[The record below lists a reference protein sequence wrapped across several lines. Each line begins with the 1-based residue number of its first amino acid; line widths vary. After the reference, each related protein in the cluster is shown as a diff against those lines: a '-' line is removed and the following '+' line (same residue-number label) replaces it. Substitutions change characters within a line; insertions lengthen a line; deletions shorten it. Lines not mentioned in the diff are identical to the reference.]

1 MTVTKTSFDE
11 FSQMKPRAIL
21 AALPAAILLS
31 LPLIF
36 FVVPYMLGV
45 MSGGHVPQWKVL
57 TWLQHLSLGLVLLAC
72 LAGLAVA
79 ATETSYIA
87 EVTTTTVGGKV
98 TKVTKTPGVV
108 TSGDIAVI
116 SADLSTK
123 GDTEVTVL
131 FTSTKLLGI
140 DHASAGSDQIGLP
153 RTKTFKENL
162 TVDMKPGQTKILSLD
177 DFGMNHGTIT
187 LNMVGA

>member
-1 MTVTKTSFDE
+1 VNKTFT
-11 FSQMKPRAIL
+11 FLGIGA
-21 AALPAAILLS
+21 AALAFAATASVGIAHAVTQNGAGQVSGYVSPGTIQVSVTGALAGAQSGHLDVNS
-31 LPLIF
+31 FPLI
-36 FVVPYMLGV
+36 LN
-45 MSGGHVPQWKVL
+45 K
-57 TWLQHLSLGLVLLAC
+57 T
-72 LAGLAVA
+72 
-79 ATETSYIA
+79 TETSYIA